1 MSVRL
6 SMAAAGKGVVKL
18 MGVDTNSHTPAPP
31 PVGRED
37 FDDFMV
43 SDICRYYC
51 GSDTSDSTLPIA
63 VVAPVTL
70 VTVLPLHSPPLRAF
84 QLPTT

>member
-31 PVGRED
+31 PVGGED
-37 FDDFMV
+37 LYAFKV
-43 SDICRYYC
+43 SCIYLIY
-51 GSDTSDSTLPIA
+51 
-63 VVAPVTL
+63 
-70 VTVLPLHSPPLRAF
+70 
-84 QLPTT
+84 